1 MGMVLSLGCFH
12 EQCNGH
18 LAAFAGQ
25 NVVGATGGLGIH
37 GFNADPL
44 VYQRLYP
51 GALREANLLATSEDH
66 QFSLQ
71 VGELRKVC
79 LAQFSKAGAIPIK
92 TFTARPND
100 HAGDNFFGSD
110 TDPVCPV
117 ATDGLNLDGVGVKL
131 HDKNLIQDAAAHQ

>member
-1 MGMVLSLGCFH
+1 MVLSLGRFH

-18 LAAFAGQ
+18 LAAFARKY
-25 NVVGATGGLGIH
+25 VIGATGGLGIH

-44 VYQRLYP
+44 FYQRLYP
-51 GALREANLLATSEDH
+51 CTLREADLLATSEDN

-71 VGELRKVC
+71 AGELSKVA
-79 LAQFSKAGAIPIK
+79 LAQFSKAGAVPVK

-100 HAGDNFFGSD
+100 HAGDNFFGSY
-110 TDPVCPV
+110 TDPVCPI